1 MILGLVSQQVDI
13 SALEL
18 DLLHPEDLSA
28 PSCLRAPY
36 VLLLLRPLMRVSL
49 GHCEA
54 TVPSL
59 CINLACQHC
68 WKHTPTTLMSEIQ
81 WGDHLAATTYFIFC
95 TAEAHLNIFSK
106 LILLELALGYLFTL
120 CLLMLVWLSS
130 SFQSNFY
137 IRPLELI
144 NPSVLIFS
152 KPLCSYIY
160 LYTFYTHTHTDTHI
174 FFSWLI
180 HDALSSLLPT
190 CKDRNKSR
198 GSL

>member
-81 WGDHLAATTYFIFC
+81 WGDHLAATTDFIFC

-106 LILLELALGYLFTL
+106 LILLEHSTGLSFYFVFADAGLTLVQLSVQFLHKTTWADQSFCFNFFQALVFI
-120 CLLMLVWLSS
+120 
-130 SFQSNFY
+130 Y
-137 IRPLELI
+137 IFIHIL
-144 NPSVLIFS
+144 
-152 KPLCSYIY
+152 
-160 LYTFYTHTHTDTHI
+160 YTHTHRHTYI
-174 FFSWLI
+174 FFLAYSRCFVFT
-180 HDALSSLLPT
+180 PT
-190 CKDRNKSR
+190 YLQR
-198 GSL
+198 